1 MTSKE
6 FDACVNVA
14 CSGTKDYLEA
24 MMDKRVSVIVL
35 AEIDETT
42 DGCMSV
48 KGNSLE
54 CIHMALEL
62 IASLLAEQPE
72 KDMQSL
78 LDLLHDEVVKRNKEK
93 ACQSG
98 DSDKAIEN

>member
-48 KGNSLE
+48 NGKSPE

-72 KDMQSL
+72 KNMRSL

-93 ACQSG
+93 APSERQL
-98 DSDKAIEN
+98 

>member
-1 MTSKE
+1 MASKE

-48 KGNSLE
+48 MVIRWNAYTWLWNLSLH
-54 CIHMALEL
+54 C
-62 IASLLAEQPE
+62 SL
-72 KDMQSL
+72 SSR
-78 LDLLHDEVVKRNKEK
+78 KRTCG
-93 ACQSG
+93 AF
-98 DSDKAIEN
+98 